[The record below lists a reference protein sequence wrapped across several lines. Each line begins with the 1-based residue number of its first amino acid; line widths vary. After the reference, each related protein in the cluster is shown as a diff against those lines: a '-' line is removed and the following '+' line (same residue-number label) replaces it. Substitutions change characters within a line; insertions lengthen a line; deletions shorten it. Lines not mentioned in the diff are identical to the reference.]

1 MIGLDPG
8 QFAKRFPWSRPL
20 GPGWDILYD
29 YRTLYI
35 RKGIA
40 QAQLSQWDAAAATFA
55 QAITLATERVGVWYQ
70 HALLRLKV
78 NDPAGY
84 RWACGRLRRSFGRLE
99 DPDPARLMAW
109 TFVLG
114 ADAVIEGDKCVQV
127 VEKASVGPK
136 PYLHLNTLGATL
148 YRAGKFEA
156 AIRRLNEAVEAH
168 GKGGT
173 ARDWLFLA
181 MAKQRLGRLGEARDA
196 LDKGIQWIEQMEQMK
211 LRDEFIPVP
220 FPWEVRL
227 EFELLRGEAERLLK
241 EDTPGPQK

>member
-1 MIGLDPG
+1 M
-8 QFAKRFPWSRPL
+8 
-20 GPGWDILYD
+20 
-29 YRTLYI
+29 
-35 RKGIA
+35 
-40 QAQLSQWDAAAATFA
+40 
-55 QAITLATERVGVWYQ
+55 
-70 HALLRLKV
+70 
-78 NDPAGY
+78 
-84 RWACGRLRRSFGRLE
+84 
-99 DPDPARLMAW
+99 
-109 TFVLG
+109 
-114 ADAVIEGDKCVQV
+114 IEGDKCVQV